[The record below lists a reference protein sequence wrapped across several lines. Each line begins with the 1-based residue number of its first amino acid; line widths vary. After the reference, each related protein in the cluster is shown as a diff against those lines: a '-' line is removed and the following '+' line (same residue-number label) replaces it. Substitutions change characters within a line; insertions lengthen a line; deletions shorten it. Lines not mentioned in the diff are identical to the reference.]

1 MKRSFLDVPTKDLLW
16 KDQTYRSSLDRESVP
31 LARSFGKV
39 GILVPLRLQA
49 AQEGLRVVSGFLRAE
64 AAASL
69 GWETLPGELLEP
81 GDPLRTLLAS
91 LHENNFTR
99 GFTWAERTWVL
110 ERVIQNWDAP
120 RDWILGELL
129 PAMGLPP
136 SPKILEEH
144 LKTSSI
150 REDLRRALVRQ
161 GCSLANALRLSRM
174 HPQDQEAFV
183 ALLPSLHLGEN
194 LMREF
199 LEVLWEIQMRDGIS
213 PRQILSDKD
222 LLGAMAER
230 GEDRPQKTNVLRSHL
245 LKIRMPNLSSME
257 ASFHKARGALG
268 LSSQVAIKHSEFFES
283 LGVSVGFNAK
293 TPKDFVEM
301 SRRLWEA
308 SQNQEALETLFQ
320 AVRAPGS
327 NPGDTLQSHP
337 EETRRTPV

>member
-1 MKRSFLDVPTKDLLW
+1 MKRSLVNVPTKDLLW
-16 KDQTYRSSLDRESVP
+16 KDHTYRSSLDRESVP
-31 LARSFGKV
+31 LARSLAKV
-39 GILVPLRLQA
+39 GILVPLRLQI

-64 AAASL
+64 AAAGL
-69 GWETLPGELLEP
+69 GWETLPAELMEP
-81 GDPLRTLLAS
+81 GDPLSTLLAC

-120 RDWILGELL
+120 RDWLLRELL

-144 LKTSSI
+144 FQASSI

-194 LMREF
+194 LMREV
-199 LEVLWEIQMRDGIS
+199 LELLWEIQRRDGVP
-213 PRQILSDKD
+213 PREILSDEE
-222 LLGAMAER
+222 LLRAMAQR
-230 GEDRPQKTNVLRSHL
+230 GEDRPQRTNVLRRHL
-245 LKIRMPNLSSME
+245 LKIRMPNLTSME
-257 ASFHKARGALG
+257 ESFHKARGALG
-268 LSSQVAIKHSEFFES
+268 LPSRISIQHGEFFES
-283 LGVSVGFNAK
+283 PGLTVGFTAK
-293 TPKDFVEM
+293 TYRDFIEM
-301 SRRLWEA
+301 TRKLWEA
-308 SQNQEALETLFQ
+308 SQNVEVLKVLFQ

-327 NPGDTLQSHP
+327 HP
-337 EETRRTPV
+337 EETNRTPV